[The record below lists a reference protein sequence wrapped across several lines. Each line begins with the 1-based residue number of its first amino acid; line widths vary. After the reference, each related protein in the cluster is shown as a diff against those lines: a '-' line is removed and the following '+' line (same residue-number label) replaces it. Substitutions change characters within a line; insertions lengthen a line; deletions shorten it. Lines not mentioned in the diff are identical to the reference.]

1 MGNTLSVKVG
11 FVCSSFDM
19 TEIANKK
26 RKAATRRKVSD
37 DSDGDAGVDNELLEE
52 IVEWQRAR
60 KRPKGLS
67 VEELNAVK
75 DPSSEQKV
83 KEGKKQKVG
92 GYVDAKTL
100 KKEMEAEDLHQI
112 TSFAVETN
120 KRDEDEPLKKYV
132 EERLAQIKGD
142 NTREDIAESKMRK
155 AEDRL
160 FELPENIKEL
170 THKKKTEETLS
181 DQMLSGIPEVDL
193 GIEVKIRNIEATEE
207 AKMKL
212 LRERLNKKDKGIL
225 EFVPNNV
232 AVNFAQHNRCKF
244 KFKIQPL

>member
-1 MGNTLSVKVG
+1 
-11 FVCSSFDM
+11 M
-19 TEIANKK
+19 TEMPIRK
-26 RKAATRRKVSD
+26 RRAATRQKVSD
-37 DSDGDAGVDNELLEE
+37 DSDGDAGVDNDLLEE
-52 IVEWQRAR
+52 IVEWRKAR

-75 DPSSEQKV
+75 DPSSEQKA

-100 KKEMEAEDLHQI
+100 KKEMEAEDIHQI

-142 NTREDIAESKMRK
+142 KREDIAESRLRK
-155 AEDRL
+155 AEDGL

-170 THKKKTEETLS
+170 AHKKKTEETLS

-212 LRERLNKKDKGIL
+212 LRERLNKKDKGFL

-244 KFKIQPL
+244 RFNVLPA